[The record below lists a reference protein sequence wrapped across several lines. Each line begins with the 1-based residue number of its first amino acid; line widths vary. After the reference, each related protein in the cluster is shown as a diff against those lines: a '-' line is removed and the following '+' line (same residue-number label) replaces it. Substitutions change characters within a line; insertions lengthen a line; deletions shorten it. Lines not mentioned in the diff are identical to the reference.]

1 MIRIENITLK
11 VSAKGLINA
20 GELIVHQGE
29 KVVITGPSGSGKS
42 SLLRCIAL
50 TAGTISVQGI
60 QLCSDTVAQIRAK
73 TSYIAQEPL
82 LGIERVEDA
91 LLLPFTY
98 SAHKKNRPSA
108 ELVQATLSSLGLPE
122 KLLAKTCNNLSGGE
136 KQRLAIARALLLD
149 NTLLLADEITSAL
162 DQQNRDRV
170 IAAVFK
176 SGVTLLSVSHDP
188 DWIAACDRE
197 VRIVDQALVELS
209 PGGRND

>member
-1 MIRIENITLK
+1 M
-11 VSAKGLINA
+11 
-20 GELIVHQGE
+20 HQGE

-42 SLLRCIAL
+42 SLLRCIVGGIPLA
-50 TAGTISVQGI
+50 AGTISVQGVR
-60 QLCSDTVAQIRAK
+60 LCSDTVAQIRAK

-82 LGIERVEDA
+82 LAMERVEEA

-98 SAHKKNRPSA
+98 SAHKKSRPSA
-108 ELVQATLSSLGLPE
+108 EMVRATLSSLGLPE

-136 KQRLAIARALLLD
+136 KQRLAIARALLLG

-170 IAAVFK
+170 LATVFK

-197 VRIVDQALVELS
+197 VRIVDQSLVELS